1 MRKLN
6 EMVESLQFAAMKK
19 MHTNL
24 QSNKQA
30 HGELIKKL
38 LVQGLIKLFEPSVIL
53 RVRKS
58 DLKLV

>member
-1 MRKLN
+1 
-6 EMVESLQFAAMKK
+6 MVESLQLRAMKK
-19 MHTNL
+19 MHENL
-24 QSNKQA
+24 QKNKQA

>member
-1 MRKLN
+1 
-6 EMVESLQFAAMKK
+6 MVESLQFAAMKK
-19 MHTNL
+19 MHANL

>member
-6 EMVESLQFAAMKK
+6 EMVESLQLAAMKK
-19 MHTNL
+19 MHANM
-24 QSNKQA
+24 QSNKKA
-30 HGELIKKL
+30 HGELINKL